1 MCPFN
6 QGGKILEAL
15 YNFQM
20 SVMVHFSPVLN
31 LDQFKASTIELG
43 QCVYL
48 SPLRRNAH
56 LEGTNFLQ
64 MLWKMFQEG
73 IEKKT

>member
-20 SVMVHFSPVLN
+20 SVMVYFSPVLN

-48 SPLRRNAH
+48 SPLRRNQLSANA
-56 LEGTNFLQ
+56 LENVSRRH
-64 MLWKMFQEG
+64 
-73 IEKKT
+73 